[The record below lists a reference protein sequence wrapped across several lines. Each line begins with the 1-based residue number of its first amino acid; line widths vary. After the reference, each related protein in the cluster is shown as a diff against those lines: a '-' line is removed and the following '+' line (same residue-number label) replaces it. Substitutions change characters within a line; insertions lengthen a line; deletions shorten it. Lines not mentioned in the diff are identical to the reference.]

1 MSIVRRWWSELDAK
15 DNREADKSFIRGTL
29 NVVTSRPYT
38 YTELRKLREIPQQNS
53 EHESE
58 PNFFLENI
66 DPKLH
71 PGNRWS
77 LQCEYTPFKMPEVE
91 KNPLDRS
98 PDTTY
103 DSSLVESPT
112 FFDAKRRPMTTTAGE
127 FITGIMEQI
136 PVVDYSCKVN
146 LPSDPDWILTHMGGV
161 NDSPVK
167 IRGLTWP
174 KKTLLV
180 AGVSGGSFTIE
191 NKVKFTEVTLRVLA
205 DPRGFETKVW
215 NRGTMRLRELPS
227 TAANKKK
234 KRYVLVPITQ
244 GDPPEYVDEP
254 VPLDLKGQP
263 LEDYA
268 NPSEGDK
275 QPLDKSKLI
284 ELTFD
289 VQKSVSFRDLPIYNS

>member
-1 MSIVRRWWSELDAK
+1 MTIVRRWWSELDAK
-15 DNREADKSFIRGTL
+15 DNREADKSFIRCTL
-29 NVVTSRPYT
+29 NVTTSRPYT

-71 PGNRWS
+71 AGNKWS
-77 LQCEYTPFKMPEVE
+77 LVCEYTPFKMPELE

-103 DSSLVESPT
+103 DSALVDSPT

-146 LPSDPDWILTHMGGV
+146 LAADPPWILTHMGGV
-161 NDSPVK
+161 NDAPVK

-174 KKTLLV
+174 EKTLLV
-180 AGVSGGSFTIE
+180 AGVSGGSFQIE
-191 NKVKFTEVTLRVLA
+191 NKVKFAEVTLRVLA
-205 DPRGFETKVW
+205 DPRGFQTKVW

-227 TAANKKK
+227 KAKKK
-234 KRYVLVPITQ
+234 KRFVLVPITQ
-244 GDPPEYVDEP
+244 GDPPEYVEEP

-263 LEDYA
+263 LEDYLSPD
-268 NPSEGDK
+268 PSGK
-275 QPLDKSKLI
+275 APVQPGNLI